1 VMTNENKLLGS
12 LAKLPDFFMKN
23 EGL

>member
-1 VMTNENKLLGS
+1 MTNEIKLLGS